1 MPKETVHGPG
11 FKKSL
16 IGELISHPTYGIGLV
31 TSHMIYPYD
40 SAEGVMCGS
49 VYTVIWAGTDRNA
62 KVGRDIIEAS
72 SVLDSE
78 RY

>member
-1 MPKETVHGPG
+1 MPKETVHVPE

-16 IGELISHPTYGIGLV
+16 IGKLISHPTYGIGLV
-31 TSHMIYPYD
+31 TSHWIYPYD
-40 SAEGVMCGS
+40 SAGFSTGGS